1 MSLLIKYN
9 NKFTTIEKH
18 LQLQFIFIFCSFF
31 SFFFCLFGILFSYF
45 GKNHYLNRIFKQAQS
60 KINLTDVL
68 LTDNWKSLSGHSVLL
83 TRLAKTTLN
92 NSQICHVPII
102 KHRLF
107 QLFNCFIYHFIIFFT
122 FADTKFSK
130 KHSRLDDD
138 AAVFPWLVSPAL
150 VRITRNINILRTLSV
165 NNFKNTSCWGPFKL
179 FLFSPN

>member
-1 MSLLIKYN
+1 MINQKGGISLMSLLIKYN
-9 NKFTTIEKH
+9 NKSMTIEKH

-107 QLFNCFIYHFIIFFT
+107 QSFNCFIYHFIFFFYVCWYQIFKKT
-122 FADTKFSK
+122 FATWRRCCSI
-130 KHSRLDDD
+130 SL
-138 AAVFPWLVSPAL
+138 
-150 VRITRNINILRTLSV
+150 TRVTSIGQ
-165 NNFKNTSCWGPFKL
+165 NN
-179 FLFSPN
+179 